1 MEGSKYFFLGL
12 FKKYSLIVQRYF
24 VQYLSGFDVALLKT
38 IIQVSYRFKH
48 FCENYVTFFGTINK
62 CYRKCL
68 LSFQL

>member
-38 IIQVSYRFKH
+38 IIQVSSD
-48 FCENYVTFFGTINK
+48 
-62 CYRKCL
+62 
-68 LSFQL
+68 LSIFARIM